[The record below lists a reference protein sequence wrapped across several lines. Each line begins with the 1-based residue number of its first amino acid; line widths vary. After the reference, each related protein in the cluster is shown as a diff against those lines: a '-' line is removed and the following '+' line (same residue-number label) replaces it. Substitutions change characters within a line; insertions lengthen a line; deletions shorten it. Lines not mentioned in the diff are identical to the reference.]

1 MLSFSPFYTRFDDY
15 IAEINTGTVQYHEH
29 GGEEEA
35 LDVYQYQSVPADFYG
50 YEFEGSRKITSNY
63 TADVWGDY
71 VRGKNRDGGD
81 LPLMPAMRI
90 GTGHNYQWNRFNAGI
105 EGMYVFEQD
114 KLAENEYKTDDYIDI
129 SAHVSY
135 ALPVEANIILSVKG
149 TNLLDR
155 TQREST
161 SIIKDKTPLGARAVI
176 FGMTGTF

>member
-1 MLSFSPFYTRFDDY
+1 
-15 IAEINTGTVQYHEH
+15 
-29 GGEEEA
+29 
-35 LDVYQYQSVPADFYG
+35 
-50 YEFEGSRKITSNY
+50 
-63 TADVWGDY
+63 
-71 VRGKNRDGGD
+71 
-81 LPLMPAMRI
+81 MPAMRI
-90 GTGHNYQWNRFNAGI
+90 GTGHSYQWNRFNTGV
-105 EGMYVFEQD
+105 EVMHVFEQD